1 MSQLTSVEEFLIN
14 YGNPWTGHEERRW
27 RTQKPVAET
36 IHGNGYLE
44 GIKSRVFLALTHF
57 PMVRNYYS
65 IMQVRKGTVRE
76 TRYSAGTKP
85 ATCIFTSQESLVKEH
100 WILRSLLQLPR
111 GRVPTPIS
119 PHASHNQD
127 NTVTTLKQKRDS
139 FQILKPRSLWRVWEG
154 LRSSVSLNK
163 PSQQE
168 LASIKTQR
176 IISNPRNVLC
186 SGNLA
191 GDNCF
196 HPSVVRIISL

>member
-27 RTQKPVAET
+27 GTQKPEAET

-85 ATCIFTSQESLVKEH
+85 ATRIFTSQESLEKNTEFWEVCYSCLEAE
-100 WILRSLLQLPR
+100 SQLPSLRMLHITKITLYQLWNKR
-111 GRVPTPIS
+111 G
-119 PHASHNQD
+119 
-127 NTVTTLKQKRDS
+127 S

-168 LASIKTQR
+168 LGSIKTQR

-191 GDNCF
+191 GDNCY